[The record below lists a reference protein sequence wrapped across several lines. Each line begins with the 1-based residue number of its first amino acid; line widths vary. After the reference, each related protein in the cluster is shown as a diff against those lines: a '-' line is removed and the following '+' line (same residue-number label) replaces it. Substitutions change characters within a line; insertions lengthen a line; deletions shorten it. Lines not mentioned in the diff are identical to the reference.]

1 MDKNAGGSMV
11 EVETTSI
18 PEVKIVRPKRIGDDR
33 GFFSEWYNRAALSAQ
48 GVNVGFIQD
57 NMALSSRKGTVRG
70 LHFQAPPFAQAKLVG
85 CVRGAVFDVAVDIR
99 RGSPTFGRHIAVEL
113 SAANGWQLFIPAGF
127 AHGYC
132 TLEENSVLF
141 YKVDAGY
148 SPQHDAGVLWQDPD
162 IGIAWPV
169 TAEAAQLSKK
179 DTTLPLLKDLPP
191 IFSYDARGSV

>member
-1 MDKNAGGSMV
+1 MV

-18 PEVKIVRPKRIGDDR
+18 PEVKIVRPKRVGDDR
-33 GFFSEWYNRAALSAQ
+33 GFFCEWYNRAALAAQ
-48 GVNVGFIQD
+48 GINAGFIQD
-57 NMALSSRKGTVRG
+57 NMALSVRKGTVRG

-99 RGSPTFGRHIAVEL
+99 RGSPSFGRHIAVEL
-113 SAANGWQLFIPAGF
+113 SAANGCQLFIPAGF

-132 TLEENSVLF
+132 TLEDNSVLF

-169 TAEAAQLSKK
+169 TPEAAQLSKK
-179 DTTLPLLKDLPP
+179 DTTLPRLKDLPP

>member
-1 MDKNAGGSMV
+1 
-11 EVETTSI
+11 
-18 PEVKIVRPKRIGDDR
+18 
-33 GFFSEWYNRAALSAQ
+33 
-48 GVNVGFIQD
+48 
-57 NMALSSRKGTVRG
+57 
-70 LHFQAPPFAQAKLVG
+70 
-85 CVRGAVFDVAVDIR
+85 VRGAVFDVAVDIR

-113 SAANGWQLFIPAGF
+113 SAANGQQLFIPPGF

-169 TAEAAQLSKK
+169 TADAAQLSKK

-191 IFSYDARGSV
+191 IFSYDPRGSV

>member
-1 MDKNAGGSMV
+1 
-11 EVETTSI
+11 
-18 PEVKIVRPKRIGDDR
+18 
-33 GFFSEWYNRAALSAQ
+33 
-48 GVNVGFIQD
+48 
-57 NMALSSRKGTVRG
+57 
-70 LHFQAPPFAQAKLVG
+70 
-85 CVRGAVFDVAVDIR
+85 
-99 RGSPTFGRHIAVEL
+99 VEL
-113 SAANGWQLFIPAGF
+113 SAANGCQLFIPAGF

-169 TAEAAQLSKK
+169 TPEAAQLSKK
-179 DTTLPLLKDLPP
+179 DTTLPRLKDLPP

>member
-1 MDKNAGGSMV
+1 MV
-11 EVETTSI
+11 DVETTEI
-18 PEVKIVRPKRIGDDR
+18 AEIKIVRPKRHGDDR
-33 GFFSEWYNRAALSAQ
+33 GFFSEWYNRKALSAQ
-48 GVNVGFIQD
+48 GIAADFIQD
-57 NMALSSRKGTVRG
+57 NLALSVRKGTVRG
-70 LHFQAPPFAQAKLVG
+70 LHFQSPPFAQTKLVG

-99 RGSPTFGRHIAVEL
+99 RGSPNFGRHVAVEL

-162 IGIAWPV
+162 INVAWPV
-169 TAEAAQLSKK
+169 TQDAVQLSKK
-179 DTTLPLLKDLPP
+179 DMTLPRLKDLPP
-191 IFSYDARGSV
+191 LFTYDGTKGTR

>member
-1 MDKNAGGSMV
+1 MV
-11 EVETTSI
+11 DVETTSI

-33 GFFSEWYNRAALSAQ
+33 GFFSEWYNRAALAAQ
-48 GVNVGFIQD
+48 GINVGFIQD
-57 NMALSSRKGTVRG
+57 NMALSVRKGTVRG

-113 SAANGWQLFIPAGF
+113 SAANGQQLFIPPGF

-169 TAEAAQLSKK
+169 TADAAQLSKK

-191 IFSYDARGSV
+191 IFSYDPRGSV

>member
-1 MDKNAGGSMV
+1 MV

-18 PEVKIVRPKRIGDDR
+18 PEVKIVRPKRVGDDR
-33 GFFSEWYNRAALSAQ
+33 GFFSEWYNRAALAAQ
-48 GVNVGFIQD
+48 GINAGFIQD
-57 NMALSSRKGTVRG
+57 NMALSVRKGTVRG

-99 RGSPTFGRHIAVEL
+99 RGSPNFGRHIAVEL
-113 SAANGWQLFIPAGF
+113 SATNGCQLFIPAGF

-169 TAEAAQLSKK
+169 TPEAAQLSKK
-179 DTTLPLLKDLPP
+179 DTTLPRLKDLPP